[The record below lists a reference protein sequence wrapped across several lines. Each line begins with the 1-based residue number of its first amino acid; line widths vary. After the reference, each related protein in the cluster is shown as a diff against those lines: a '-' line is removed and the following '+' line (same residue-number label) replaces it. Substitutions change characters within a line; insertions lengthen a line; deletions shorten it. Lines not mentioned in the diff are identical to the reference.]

1 VGAANAVISLYYYL
15 RFVVAM
21 FLKEDQVP
29 VPLSFSAG
37 LVVALV
43 ITGLFTLLIGVYP
56 QPFIELAQAVG
67 LPLI

>member
-1 VGAANAVISLYYYL
+1 
-15 RFVVAM
+15 M

-43 ITGLFTLLIGVYP
+43 ITGLVTLLMGVYP
-56 QPFIELAQAVG
+56 QPFIDLAQAVG

>member
-1 VGAANAVISLYYYL
+1 MGAANAVISLYYYF

-21 FLKEDQVP
+21 FMKEDQVS

-43 ITGLFTLLIGVYP
+43 ITGLLTVLMGVYP
-56 QPFIELAQAVG
+56 QPFIDLAQAVG